1 MRDLGEKLRKLRES
15 RRWSQEYLAKRAG
28 VTKSAI
34 STYEQGM
41 RTPSS
46 DVLCAFAKT
55 FGVSADYLLGL
66 TENRSVDLS
75 GLSEYDEAL
84 VRELIESLKE
94 KQKKQE

>member
-1 MRDLGEKLRKLRES
+1 MRELGNKLKFLRES
-15 RRWSQEYLAKRAG
+15 RKWSQEYLAKRAG

-34 STYEQGM
+34 STYEQGI

-46 DVLCAFAKT
+46 DVLCAFAKS
-55 FGVSADYLLGL
+55 FGVSADFLLGL
-66 TENRSVDLS
+66 TEHRSVDLD

-94 KQKKQE
+94 KHKKM

>member
-1 MRDLGEKLRKLRES
+1 MRDLGEKLKKLRDS
-15 RRWSQEYLAKRAG
+15 RKWSQEYLAKRAG

-34 STYEQGM
+34 STYEQGV

-46 DVLCAFAKT
+46 DVLCAFAKA
-55 FGVSADYLLGL
+55 FGVSADFLLGL
-66 TENRSVDLS
+66 TEHRSVDLD

-94 KQKKQE
+94 KRKNI